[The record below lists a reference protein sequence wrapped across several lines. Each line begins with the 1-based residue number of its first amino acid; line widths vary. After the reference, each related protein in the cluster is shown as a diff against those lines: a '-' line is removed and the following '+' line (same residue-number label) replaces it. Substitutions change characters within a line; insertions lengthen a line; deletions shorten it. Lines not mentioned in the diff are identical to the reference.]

1 MLREAQGNSGEQ
13 RRFVMS
19 ATVGARFMS
28 YRAASAYSGMSESS
42 LRRLVEAGKLTPHK
56 PLGNV
61 VLFDREEL
69 DRVILGDSEEV
80 TE

>member
-1 MLREAQGNSGEQ
+1 M
-13 RRFVMS
+13 
-19 ATVGARFMS
+19 ATAVEMRFMS
-28 YRAASAYSGMSESS
+28 YRQASVYSGMSESS

-61 VLFDREEL
+61 VLFDREQL
-69 DRVILGDSEEV
+69 DRVILGNSEEA